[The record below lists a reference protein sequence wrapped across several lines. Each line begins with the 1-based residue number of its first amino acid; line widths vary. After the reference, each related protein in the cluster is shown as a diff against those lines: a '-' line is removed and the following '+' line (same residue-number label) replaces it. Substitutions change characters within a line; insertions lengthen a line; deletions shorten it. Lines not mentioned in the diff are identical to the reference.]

1 MAKPNFSEMMGK
13 MKTDASGLAEKIK
26 ASTIEA
32 AEKVKSG
39 TVEVAGKVKTGTV
52 EIADKVKT
60 GTAET
65 ADKVKETADTLIKK
79 ISKKETADDSEF
91 YAAETTEQSQAE
103 GQTADESP
111 KIKLD
116 DLLRMAVDEY
126 NDAYTIMNDN
136 GATLYRE
143 RTRAVDMILHVE
155 DLVNSIANRP
165 KDFDTDIAEIQTNRE
180 SFTGVCEFAKTELD
194 AAKRSALGAGAG
206 VATGAAVVSVAPT
219 VAMWVATTFGTAS
232 TGTAI
237 SALSGAA
244 AHSAALAWLGGG
256 ALTAGGGGM
265 AAGNALLAMAG
276 PIGWSIAGVTLLSS
290 IVLFSLNKMKLD
302 KKKKEEIEA
311 VKNNTLAAQ
320 KVAAQIQVLLD
331 EVNELRDRLSQQYHS
346 CLTDYGKDFL
356 SISREHQIQLGV
368 LVNNTKAIA
377 ASLSKGIA

>member
-39 TVEVAGKVKTGTV
+39 TVEVAGKVKTGTI

-65 ADKVKETADTLIKK
+65 ADKVKVTADTLIKK
-79 ISKKETADDSEF
+79 ISKKDSADDSELN
-91 YAAETTEQSQAE
+91 AEEVTDQSQTE
-103 GQTADESP
+103 GQTAEESP

-180 SFTGVCEFAKTELD
+180 SFTGVCEFAKAELD